1 MVASST
7 PLKKPETSAKT
18 LTLTLFRNGSSESA
32 SELEKI
38 NQCLEAVYPVN
49 LLPLIV
55 GAAIIAD
62 PHFVNSPAP
71 RARDLRRY
79 FNLDAESVGG
89 KSKVFCNFSGKH
101 FITYFNVR
109 QHLIV

>member
-1 MVASST
+1 MRRGRQSNYIAM
-7 PLKKPETSAKT
+7 AR
-18 LTLTLFRNGSSESA
+18 RNDSSESY
-32 SELEKI
+32 SELEEI

-49 LLPLIV
+49 LLSLIV

-62 PHFVNSPAP
+62 PHLVNSPPP

-79 FNLDAESVGG
+79 FNLDAKSVGG
-89 KSKVFCNFSGKH
+89 KSKVSYNFLGKH